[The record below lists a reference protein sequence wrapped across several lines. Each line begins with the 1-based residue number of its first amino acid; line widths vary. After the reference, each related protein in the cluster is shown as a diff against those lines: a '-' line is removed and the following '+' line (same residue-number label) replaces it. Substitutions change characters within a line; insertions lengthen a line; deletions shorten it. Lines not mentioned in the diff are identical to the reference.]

1 MVVFFLRKETEKM
14 KRIFLLFLLCFV
26 SNAHC
31 AELLSF
37 GVAICGFGMYKYN
50 GKCVSQQIHQD
61 GCKKIDGHNSY
72 LLTLDLR
79 TFSFTELGTNK
90 CQGAYSIYNYPQN
103 RLLPVQSTGAF
114 LYGMGQSGKICGFGQ
129 YHLNGKC
136 YDFDA
141 SDATGNCRN
150 DYHLMG
156 SHDASFM
163 SKNKEKPWC
172 NGDYTLYNFVSGI
185 DGATTFA
192 NARMYPIYHGTLLLY
207 GPPIGTVADMKSH
220 DCSVNGEHYYQLG
233 ITDQGSFA
241 FPILGMC
248 DDGYSKFII
257 DKNCH
262 YINSDADI
270 AENMICG
277 VLCEKP
283 EYVYTNSGVC
293 SERGYC
299 SNDGKHRR
307 LYVGLPNGGGSY
319 SYPLYASKTTTPSLN
334 FQFMD
339 ANGGAQT
346 CYVNLVPPDAIK
358 HFVTEK
364 PNPLRLGYPRTWTM
378 GDGTEYSTET
388 LITID

>member
-37 GVAICGFGMYKYN
+37 GVSICGYGMYKYN
-50 GKCVSQQIHQD
+50 GKCVSQQTHQD
-61 GCKKIDGHNSY
+61 RCKKIDGHNSY

-79 TFSFTELGTNK
+79 TFIFTELGTNK

-103 RLLPVQSTGAF
+103 RLLPVQSNGSF
-114 LYGMGQSGKICGFGQ
+114 LYAMNKSADICGFGQ

-141 SDATGNCRN
+141 SDATGNCKEE
-150 DYHLMG
+150 YHLMG
-156 SHDASFM
+156 APDASFM

-192 NARMYPIYHGTLLLY
+192 NARMYPMYHGTLLIY
-207 GPPIGTVADMKSH
+207 GPPIGAVADMKSH
-220 DCSVNGEHYYQLG
+220 DCSVNGDNYYQLG

-248 DDGYSKFII
+248 DTGYSKFIVE
-257 DKNCH
+257 KNCH

-277 VLCEKP
+277 VLCENP
-283 EYVYTNSGVC
+283 NYVYTNSGVC

-307 LYVGLPNGGGSY
+307 LYVGLPNGDSY

-334 FQFMD
+334 FKLPND
-339 ANGGAQT
+339 NGGTQT

-378 GDGTEYSTET
+378 GDGKEYSSKT